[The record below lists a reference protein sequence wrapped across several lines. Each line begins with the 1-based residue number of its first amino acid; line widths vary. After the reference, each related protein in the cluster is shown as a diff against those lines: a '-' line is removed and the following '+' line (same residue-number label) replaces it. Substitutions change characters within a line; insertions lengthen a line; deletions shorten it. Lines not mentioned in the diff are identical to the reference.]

1 MKKVFIGVAVAAP
14 SLSLG
19 ILLLTLYA
27 NRKFEERGRM
37 R

>member
-1 MKKVFIGVAVAAP
+1 MKKVFVGVVIVAP

-27 NRKFEERGRM
+27 NRKLEERGRM
-37 R
+37 E